1 MQHTLATYI
10 AMDRRQAL
18 AKGEA
23 LPDRTQGAVLFADI
37 SGFTPLTIA
46 LAQEL
51 GPQRGA
57 EELTQHLN
65 RVYGALIVEAHR
77 YRGSVIS
84 FAGDA
89 ITCWF
94 DQDKGPKAAACALA
108 MQQVMTDYTSLTTPR
123 GTAIPFGIKTAVMAG
138 TARRFVVGHPQI
150 QMIDVLA
157 GHYVNLHGH
166 FQLDNLVSS
175 YGEGNTTG
183 SLASW
188 PGRKSLAIAEQLDML
203 YDQGLAHYQIGR
215 HPSPENPERPSHLT
229 CAIDLF
235 GQLETRYM
243 LECAKAALES

>member
-1 MQHTLATYI
+1 MQHTLATHI
-10 AMDRRQAL
+10 AMDYRQAL

-65 RVYGALIVEAHR
+65 RVYGALIVEAHH

-123 GTAIPFGIKTAVMAG
+123 GTTIPFGIKTAVIAG
-138 TARRFVVGHPQI
+138 TARRFVVEHPKI
-150 QMIDVLA
+150 KMIDVLA
-157 GHYVNLHGH
+157 GALLERMAAAEQQLHSGEAVLGAEIMGWLGNLA
-166 FQLDNLVSS
+166 QIEPWPELPP
-175 YGEGNTTG
+175 
-183 SLASW
+183 LASD
-188 PGRKSLAIAEQLDML
+188 A
-203 YDQGLAHYQIGR
+203 
-215 HPSPENPERPSHLT
+215 
-229 CAIDLF
+229 
-235 GQLETRYM
+235 TRG
-243 LECAKAALES
+243 